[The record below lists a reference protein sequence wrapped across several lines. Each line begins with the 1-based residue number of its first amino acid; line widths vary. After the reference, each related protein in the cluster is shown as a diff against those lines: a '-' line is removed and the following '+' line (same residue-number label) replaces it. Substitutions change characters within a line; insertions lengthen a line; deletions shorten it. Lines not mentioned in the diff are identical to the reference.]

1 MLIKWIIPCFPRG
14 PRFIHLGRNQD
25 QPANYQRSCEALIVL
40 GKVNPVLG
48 RRVIKNTAEVTFSAI
63 IQMAWNFD
71 RPYQKQPLM
80 VTLQNFRVMPFEKKC
95 DIITFY
101 GNYLAQRTL
110 ADCKVFL
117 YFTEGFF
124 VEVFYSPKYQ
134 KVLMINAFEKAIG
147 LDPYLDKISLADL
160 TTAGPSI

>member
-1 MLIKWIIPCFPRG
+1 M
-14 PRFIHLGRNQD
+14 
-25 QPANYQRSCEALIVL
+25 
-40 GKVNPVLG
+40 
-48 RRVIKNTAEVTFSAI
+48 IKNRAEATFSTVTG
-63 IQMAWNFD
+63 MAWIFD
-71 RPYQKQPLM
+71 NPSQNNLTM

-95 DIITFY
+95 DVITFY

-147 LDPYLDKISLADL
+147 LDPYLDKISLVDL
-160 TTAGPSI
+160 TSI